1 MSSKILCGRE
11 KKKIEESW
19 LKKKKLAWNIGLI
32 TCIK

>member
-1 MSSKILCGRE
+1 MWKRE
-11 KKKIEESW
+11 KKKREESW